1 MAQFDANIN
10 VRLRAEQVFK
20 ELAKVE
26 KQLKSLESRT
36 LSRAKKNQGLASKL
50 ITGGEAAGKNVGT
63 RLLRQQAEAARLAVR
78 LADKRVE
85 KELRLAAALQR
96 QQTILTALTRAG
108 GANSKEAQKRVDAA
122 LAAAKANK
130 KNLGIQNG
138 VNALLE
144 KELQIR
150 REINRV
156 ESGANEAKSIGATR
170 GAQLRRL
177 SGKGIAASKIDEL
190 QQINNDYVAAA
201 ERGEADI
208 AKAINRR
215 FKRKFALIQRDIRE
229 SDKAAKQ
236 EIANQ
241 KKIEKATAARRKAR
255 RQKFTDVATGFGFP
269 LLFGGGPAQ
278 ALAGGI
284 GGAFGG
290 LGGSIAASAIVAQF
304 EAFAVGAT
312 QAGQALNS
320 TGGALDFMREK
331 SLFSK
336 KEVEEHA
343 AVLEEQGKVAELSAL
358 LTKEL
363 VDKIGNNGVQALQD
377 LGDTTDETTR
387 LWNDLTLQLAALV
400 AGPLNDFLK
409 LVNNFLGG
417 VTNRARLS
425 ALEKDLEGT
434 AAGRELRSE
443 IKELTPTTTFTQQ
456 GDVKTIEGALSD
468 AQVKELLD
476 KYTPSRK
483 VTANVPVTAGDE
495 RRFAVTDTSADRAA
509 REREKAQAL
518 LTKLQQQATLLQD
531 ITNDERER
539 LRIQQEYENT
549 ITEINQL
556 KDQTFATEQK
566 AIAADIQRLE
576 NAKLETEIANRRAE
590 AIRQAVEPIKQ
601 IREAQVA
608 ANAAAKD
615 YYNLVKS
622 GILPSEA
629 KRVSQFNAQV
639 AAQLRIKDAAINYL
653 ETRIATLKTEGGIT
667 AQL

>member
-331 SLFSK
+331 SLFANA
-336 KEVEEHA
+336 EVKEHA
-343 AVLEEQGKVAELSAL
+343 AILKEQGKVAELSAL
-358 LTKEL
+358 LTEEL
-363 VDKIGNNGVQALQD
+363 VDKIGNKGVKSLQK
-377 LGDTTDETTR
+377 LGKTTDETTR
-387 LWNDLTLQLAALV
+387 LWNELTLQLFALV
-400 AGPLNDFLK
+400 SGPLNKFLK
-409 LVNNFLGG
+409 VVNAVLGRVVGDASFNAFLQDLDPAD
-417 VTNRARLS
+417 RALAEAR
-425 ALEKDLEGT
+425 
-434 AAGRELRSE
+434 
-443 IKELTPTTTFTQQ
+443 
-456 GDVKTIEGALSD
+456 
-468 AQVKELLD
+468 VKELQGRVGTGRSAA
-476 KYTPSRK
+476 KSEKMTEQEAQAQVRKEFEGKRK
-483 VTANVPVTAGDE
+483 VDPALIPVTKDDD

-608 ANAAAKD
+608 
-615 YYNLVKS
+615 L
-622 GILPSEA
+622 
-629 KRVSQFNAQV
+629 
-639 AAQLRIKDAAINYL
+639 
-653 ETRIATLKTEGGIT
+653 
-667 AQL
+667 